1 MLRVGLMA
9 TMVMGGISAFGAAAV
24 AQQAPPPNTDA
35 QVNEAFRE
43 VLRSP
48 GNLQVGQTY
57 ARLLVA
63 NGNFEGGIAAL
74 ERLLLDPAAD
84 PVIRVELG
92 VLYYRVE
99 SYGMAESYLRSALAD
114 PRLSNEARKVAE
126 SLVQDIARRT
136 APGGFLAGSLSVGVR
151 GQTNPTAA
159 ARSDRLMFGGAPYT
173 RGDES
178 RRKGGMDAIL
188 SANAAHEWDF
198 GTQNS
203 AALAS
208 TANLF
213 ANRYRNAADYNT
225 HAAKY
230 DPRDLVAFG
239 ATTGVRFKPAP
250 SNAPGLT
257 IRPYLAGSEL
267 LLDGHQYMASAGVG
281 LDVDYRLNGG
291 ATVVGATYDIRRTAF
306 ADRDDIFESGAQ
318 SGYEQFLQ
326 LRGTQELA
334 PLQTA
339 GFDVVL
345 RDHNANRGYFAY
357 RSIEARAT
365 YSVSYVN
372 PFGEEGRLWGSSVYA
387 GPALRQYDSPDPL
400 VDPSVTRRDLEW
412 RVGAMQV
419 VPLIDSVSLLL
430 AVEYAT
436 SNSNLP
442 NYSYGNLIGQ
452 TSVVWN
458 F

>member
-9 TMVMGGISAFGAAAV
+9 TMVLGGVSALGATAL
-24 AQQAPPPNTDA
+24 AQQVPTPNTDA

-48 GNLQVGQTY
+48 GNLQAGQTY

-63 NGNFEGGIAAL
+63 AGNYEGGIAAL

-84 PVIRVELG
+84 PSIRVELG

-99 SYGMAESYLRSALAD
+99 SYGMAEGYLRAALAD
-114 PRLSNEARKVAE
+114 PRLSNEVRKVAE

-136 APGGFLAGSLSVGVR
+136 APGGFLVGSLSVGLR

-173 RGDES
+173 RGDEL
-178 RRKGGMDAIL
+178 RRKGGMDAFL

-198 GTQNS
+198 GTQDS
-203 AALAS
+203 ATLVT

-225 HAAKY
+225 RTTKY
-230 DPRDLVAFG
+230 DPRDLVALG

-250 SNAPGLT
+250 SDAPDLT
-257 IRPYLAGSEL
+257 VRPYLAGSEL

-291 ATVVGATYDIRRTAF
+291 ATLVGATYDIRRTAF
-306 ADRDDIFESGAQ
+306 ADRADIFESGAQ

-326 LRGTQELA
+326 LRGTQEVA
-334 PLQTA
+334 PLQTV
-339 GFDVVL
+339 GLDVVL
-345 RDHNANRGYFAY
+345 RDHNASRRYFAY
-357 RSIEARAT
+357 RSVEARAT
-365 YSVSYVN
+365 YSVNYSS
-372 PFGEEGRLWGSSVYA
+372 PFGGEGRLWGSSLYA
-387 GPALRQYDSPDPL
+387 GPTLRQYDGSDPL
-400 VDPSVTRRDLEW
+400 VDPSVTRRDVEW
-412 RVGAMQV
+412 RVGAKQV
-419 VPLIDSVSLLL
+419 VPVVDSISLVL

-436 SNSNLP
+436 SDSNLP